1 MNKAVKSVVMV
12 LGIGA
17 FLQVFGV
24 ASATWTGAENGFW
37 TNANNWVDGQ
47 IGGRWLVRDAGGN
60 LATNGVKGSTAYF
73 GAEGAAGAT
82 MGAGMG
88 LGMGIGVGHPM
99 GSVMAQMSGNINVG
113 QPPVANP
120 AGAKFCVS
128 CGGAVVPNAK
138 FCPGCGARIG

>member
-47 IGGRWLVRDAGGN
+47 IAGRWLVKDAGGN
-60 LATNGVKGSTAYF
+60 LVTNGVKGSTAYF
-73 GAEGAAGAT
+73 GADAAGLAVLLERP
-82 MGAGMG
+82 GAEARRPPRHPYLFSLMAA
-88 LGMGIGVGHPM
+88 GVR
-99 GSVMAQMSGNINVG
+99 A
-113 QPPVANP
+113 
-120 AGAKFCVS
+120 
-128 CGGAVVPNAK
+128 
-138 FCPGCGARIG
+138 